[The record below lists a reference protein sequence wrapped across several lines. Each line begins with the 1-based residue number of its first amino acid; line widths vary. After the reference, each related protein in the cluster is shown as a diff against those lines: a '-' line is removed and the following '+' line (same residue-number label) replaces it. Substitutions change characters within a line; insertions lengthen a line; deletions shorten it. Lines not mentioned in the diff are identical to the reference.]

1 MKQLEDERYR
11 QIEGLLKGQGRDE
24 GRQQNEGDFGKYVDF
39 LLARQKYTWQEEVL
53 REGMRKMIRES
64 PFTGDKG
71 HILREMLEIEDNS
84 KQSIREKRGPFDTF
98 QEERRSKMR

>member
-1 MKQLEDERYR
+1 M
-11 QIEGLLKGQGRDE
+11 
-24 GRQQNEGDFGKYVDF
+24 V
-39 LLARQKYTWQEEVL
+39 
-53 REGMRKMIRES
+53 RES

-98 QEERRSKMR
+98 QEERR

>member
-1 MKQLEDERYR
+1 MRGIGGSRDCSRGRGETKGDNRMKQN
-11 QIEGLLKGQGRDE
+11 E
-24 GRQQNEGDFGKYVDF
+24 GRQNEGDFGKYVEF

-53 REGMRKMIRES
+53 REGMRKMVRES

-71 HILREMLEIEDNS
+71 HILREMLEIEDKS

-98 QEERRSKMR
+98 REERR